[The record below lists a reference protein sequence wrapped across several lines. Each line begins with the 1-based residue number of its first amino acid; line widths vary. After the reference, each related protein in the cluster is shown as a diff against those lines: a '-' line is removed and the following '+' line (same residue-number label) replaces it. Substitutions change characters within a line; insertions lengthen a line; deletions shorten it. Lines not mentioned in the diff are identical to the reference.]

1 MSRLY
6 ISFKRT
12 SGIGWT
18 GPSLSLKGVTNLAI
32 FKKKSNWRV
41 WIAAAAVTAGMA
53 SIVYRRLYYRT
64 IPNRILSIVKANFT
78 NRGTIENSWINMQPT
93 ERGTGRDRYRV
104 YTGGL
109 TVREGDRLNQFA
121 FAVEPD
127 GTLRQLKQLHEPI
140 NA

>member
-1 MSRLY
+1 
-6 ISFKRT
+6 
-12 SGIGWT
+12 
-18 GPSLSLKGVTNLAI
+18 
-32 FKKKSNWRV
+32 
-41 WIAAAAVTAGMA
+41 MA

-109 TVREGDRLNQFA
+109 TLREGDRL
-121 FAVEPD
+121 
-127 GTLRQLKQLHEPI
+127 KQQNSPTPKGGLHYWVNLNI
-140 NA
+140 LQ

>member
-12 SGIGWT
+12 SGIGW
-18 GPSLSLKGVTNLAI
+18 
-32 FKKKSNWRV
+32 
-41 WIAAAAVTAGMA
+41 
-53 SIVYRRLYYRT
+53 
-64 IPNRILSIVKANFT
+64 
-78 NRGTIENSWINMQPT
+78 
-93 ERGTGRDRYRV
+93 TGRDRYRV